1 MHLEQFVHSLAV
13 VLSQTAA
20 GHLTAD
26 RKDQVEVER
35 LIVSGFHV
43 ERLDVGRKM
52 GDEHGRLPEMGGQK
66 RFIGRVEVRAILE
79 FGQLAELVHQP
90 DRILIGDPGGGEKG
104 VLQLARQIQHTME
117 DRD

>member
-1 MHLEQFVHSLAV
+1 
-13 VLSQTAA
+13 
-20 GHLTAD
+20 
-26 RKDQVEVER
+26 
-35 LIVSGFHV
+35 
-43 ERLDVGRKM
+43 M

-104 VLQLARQIQHTME
+104 VLQLARQFNTQWKIAIRIAKFE
-117 DRD
+117 SE